1 VRPRFDRQPK
11 AQVTSLHRQTNYR
24 MGRERRRDLDTLT
37 TAALAAAKEL
47 NASREQKEL
56 NASREQKSEVII
68 LPDIGSARLS
78 LHDMRSAGAHSN
90 VGLPSVV

>member
-1 VRPRFDRQPK
+1 VRPRFDRQSK
-11 AQVTSLHRQTNYR
+11 AQVTSLHRQTNYIECASN
-24 MGRERRRDLDTLT
+24 GNRDLDSLT
-37 TAALAAAKEL
+37 TAALAAAE
-47 NASREQKEL
+47 EL